1 MRERNDQSRH
11 PSFGAD
17 KRGAPPG
24 RRAGIVIACD
34 DCAMQCTSTCDDCIV
49 TFVLRADDEPTT
61 LTLDVAEERA
71 VRLLVQAGM
80 MPPLQYRVA
89 V

>member
-1 MRERNDQSRH
+1 MRDRSDQSRH

-17 KRGAPPG
+17 TRGAAPG
-24 RRAGIVIACD
+24 RRASIVIACD

-49 TFVLRADDEPTT
+49 TFVLRADDEHTT

-80 MPPLQYRVA
+80 IPALQYREA
-89 V
+89 G